1 MKHIIIAEGSK
12 SGKGGGYRSPV
23 EHANTLQALQFAHII
38 DVVSEGPIAGLAES
52 DKGIYLSETP
62 LRTSGGALTMQ
73 DVKWG
78 LWRGMPDQQSLPYVA
93 ASAAEK
99 SVGIEVTKLYPR
111 AKGPDSGK
119 YQFSVSNTLVTKLRV
134 TLGVMSLYE
143 TLTNKDNAGDIV
155 PASVSYKVYVYN
167 NKNEKIYETART
179 LKGKTMSRYLWELMV
194 DLDGDGPWLA
204 TVEKTSADSTKSV
217 LSNDLYLS
225 GYTEIIGY
233 SFNYPN
239 TAMIGIAASA
249 EAFGSSVPP
258 RAYKIKGLIVKVPS
272 NYDPESRTYTGIWD
286 GSFKM
291 AWTDNPAWVFYDLIT
306 NERYG
311 VAYYLPW
318 SYVSSRELCDKWTLY
333 EIARICDELVPD
345 GFGNLE
351 PRYTFNYQIMGAA
364 DAVEVV
370 QSVASVFHG
379 MSFWSSGLI
388 FARSDFPSDPVRT
401 VNQTNVL
408 EGKIT
413 YSTGSIQE
421 RHSVVHVTWNDPED
435 LYKPALEAVYDWDL
449 IEKFGY
455 NPVDT
460 VAYGC
465 TSRGQASRHGLWV
478 LASEADDLIVTVR
491 MGLDSFDYLPG
502 DIVRIAD
509 PSFMGFR
516 SGGRVKEIQGKEITL
531 DAAFEP
537 VDDET
542 YTLVIN
548 TADGT
553 EESRKVTK
561 IDGTKVTVESQY
573 SQEFAELPVWSILG
587 AKVQP
592 GLFAIQKISEKESA
606 VMEIQ
611 LKEINPNK
619 YQAIEQGLSLEK
631 LPSQR
636 ENRSAPEAPQGL
648 NIHETMATENGT
660 LVNKV
665 LFSWNAMS
673 GSDFGSAV
681 KWRVQTANPYGNRVD
696 YPWQDTSSIL
706 LEDLMT
712 GVWTFSVMGQ
722 SSNGLMSAW
731 THLEAL
737 VGGIAAPSAISGL
750 RAVQDGEFVDLMWDK
765 CPDINFSHYE
775 IREGWTWSTGS
786 VITDKLF
793 TNSYSVPV
801 SFEREY
807 SYMVKAVNNIGKE
820 SLSAAQVSIKVQN
833 LPDQNVYVAWDEFN
847 NPLLWDEIDTPWQD
861 YPAETTW
868 ETALIFTG
876 THEKTRLIENSRRL
890 LAVEGTWEEQ
900 PDWTW
905 GDYGGSHVLTLAE
918 GETDGVWTST
928 VKDIGKVLS
937 AYISHD
943 VFYIAAEGSAVRME
957 VRTSVDDEVW
967 SDWVA
972 FIPRM
977 TTLRY
982 IQYRVVLSTENAENT
997 PEVTRIY
1004 VIVDMP
1010 DEIRSGRQVID
1021 AGGSVVGYGYEY
1033 TILPSVVLTAD
1044 GSEKQAKLVGEPG
1057 LRDCRVIVVDSA
1069 DNEVGGVINWTS
1081 RGY

>member
-1 MKHIIIAEGSK
+1 MAEGSK
-12 SGKGGGYRSPV
+12 GGKGGSYRAPV

-52 DKGIYLSETP
+52 DKGIYLNETP
-62 LRTSGGALTMQ
+62 LRTDGGTLTMQ

-78 LWRGMPDQQSLPYVA
+78 LWRGMPDQESMPYVA
-93 ASAAEK
+93 ASAAET
-99 SVGIEVTKLYPR
+99 SVGIEVANLYPR

-119 YQFSVSNTLVTKLRV
+119 YQFSVSNLLVTKLRV
-134 TLGVMSLYE
+134 TLAVMALYE
-143 TLTNKDNAGDIV
+143 TLTNKDNAGDIIQ
-155 PASVSYKVYVYN
+155 ASVAYKVYVYN
-167 NKNEKIYETART
+167 SKNENIYETSRT
-179 LKGKTMSRYLWELMV
+179 LKGKTMSRYAWELMI
-194 DLDGDGPWLA
+194 DLDGNGPWLV
-204 TVEKTSADSTKSV
+204 TVEKTSNDSTKSA

-225 GYTEIIGY
+225 SYTEIIGY
-233 SFNYPN
+233 SFSYPN
-239 TAMIGIAASA
+239 TAMLGIAASA
-249 EAFGSSVPP
+249 EAFGSSVPT
-258 RAYKIKGLIVKVPS
+258 RAYKINGLIVKVPS
-272 NYDPESRTYTGIWD
+272 NYDPEKRTYTGIWD
-286 GSFKM
+286 GLFKV

-318 SYVSSRELCDKWTLY
+318 SYVSARELCDKWTLY
-333 EIARICDELVPD
+333 EIAQICDELVPD
-345 GFGNLE
+345 GFGGYE

-388 FARSDFPSDPVRT
+388 FARCDFPGDPIRT

-421 RHSVVHVTWNDPED
+421 RHSVVHVTWNDPDD
-435 LYKPALEAVYDWDL
+435 LYKAAIEAVYDWDL
-449 IEKFGY
+449 VERFGY
-455 NPVDT
+455 NPVET

-465 TSRGQASRHGLWV
+465 TSKGQAYRHGLWV
-478 LASEADDLIVTVR
+478 LATEADDMIVTVQ
-491 MGLDSFDYLPG
+491 MGLESFDYLPG

-516 SGGRVKEIQGKEITL
+516 SGGRAKEINGREITL

-537 VDDET
+537 ADGET
-542 YTLVIN
+542 YSLAIN
-548 TADGT
+548 AADGT
-553 EESRKVTK
+553 EETRRVIK
-561 IDGTKVTVESQY
+561 INGEKVTVEAPY
-573 SQEFAELPVWSILG
+573 SKEFAGLPVWSMLG

-592 GLFAIQKISEKESA
+592 GQFAIQKITEKDGA

-611 LKEINPNK
+611 LKEVNPNK
-619 YQAIEQGLSLEK
+619 YAVIEQGLTLEK

-636 ENRSAPEAPQGL
+636 ENRSAPEAPKGL
-648 NIHETMATENGT
+648 NIHETMAAENGT

-665 LFSWNAMS
+665 LLSWDAMS
-673 GSDFGSAV
+673 VSDFGAAV
-681 KWRVQTANPYGNRVD
+681 KWRIQTVNPFGNRED

-706 LEDLMT
+706 LDGLMT

-722 SSNGLMSAW
+722 SSGGLMSAW
-731 THLEAL
+731 AHLEAPVAGL
-737 VGGIAAPSAISGL
+737 SAPAVISGL

-786 VITDKLF
+786 VITERLF
-793 TNSYSVPV
+793 TNSYAIPV

-807 SYMVKAVNNIGKE
+807 SFMVKAVNNVGKY

-833 LPDQNVYVAWDEFN
+833 LPDLNVFVAWDEFD
-847 NPLLWDEIDTPWQD
+847 NPLLWDDMGTQWQD
-861 YPAETTW
+861 YPTGTIWDA
-868 ETALIFTG
+868 ALVLAG
-876 THEKTRLIENSRRL
+876 THENTRLIENSRRL
-890 LAVEGTWEEQ
+890 LLVEGTWEEQ

-905 GDYGGSHVLTLAE
+905 GDYGDSHVLTLSE
-918 GETDGVWTST
+918 GAATGIWTSS
-928 VKDIGKVLS
+928 VKDIGKVLG

-943 VFYIAAEGSAVRME
+943 VFYVAAEGSAVHVE
-957 VRTSVDDEVW
+957 ARTSVDGEVW
-967 SDWVA
+967 SDWTA

-982 IQYRVVLSTENAENT
+982 IQYRIIFNTDDSENA
-997 PEVTRIY
+997 PVVTRIY

-1021 AGGSVVGYGYEY
+1021 AGGSVVDYGYEY
-1033 TILPSVVLTAD
+1033 TVLPAVVLTAD
-1044 GSEKQAKLVGEPG
+1044 GADKQAKIVGEPG
-1057 LRDCRVIVVDSA
+1057 LYRCLVQVVDS
-1069 DNEVGGVINWTS
+1069 DGGDVGGIINWTA